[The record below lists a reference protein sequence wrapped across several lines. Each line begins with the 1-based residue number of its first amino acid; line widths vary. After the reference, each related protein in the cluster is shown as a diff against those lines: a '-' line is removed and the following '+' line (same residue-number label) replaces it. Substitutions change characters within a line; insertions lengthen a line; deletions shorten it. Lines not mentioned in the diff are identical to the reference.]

1 MTTRYMAALMASSF
15 LTAFSANTTL
25 WAAEPVSSFPSKEIR
40 LVVPWNAGGSNDIAA
55 RALAQLAAE
64 QGVRVIVENVPGATG
79 SIGMTKVANA
89 EPDGYM
95 IGMGTSSTLALM
107 AQNLT
112 PLRNEQFAPIARV
125 TTDPLVLLVPSN
137 GPATTLESFIS
148 YLKKNPGKVSIGT
161 PGSNN
166 LNHIFAV
173 MTGRAAGVDV
183 IAVPYTGGSKVVA
196 DLAGKQIE
204 AAVLKPSESK
214 ALIDGG
220 LVKPIA
226 VFANERLKAL
236 PDVPTFKEKGFDV
249 FPYGPLVQMAY
260 IVTPAATPAAVR
272 ERLIAIFSKA
282 IQSAK
287 FKTSAE
293 DSGAVV
299 DDHVGARY
307 LVRVY
312 FHGPYR
318 HQCWSRAA
326 VHTAL
331 HGEPQL
337 GAATVL
343 FARQRAAWIHP
354 AGRGCRR
361 RCALR
366 GDHVGAVGGAAGG
379 GSAPGQGTF
388 GRHYVNFPLRSRHLA
403 LCHCGGL
410 FHPQA
415 GPERPRGALDNLVR
429 FT

>member
-1 MTTRYMAALMASSF
+1 MASRYVPALLASSLMAAVSVS
-15 LTAFSANTTL
+15 TPL
-25 WAAEPVSSFPSKEIR
+25 WAADLPPKFPNKEIR
-40 LVVPWNAGGSNDIAA
+40 FVVPWNAGGSNDIAA

-79 SIGMTKVANA
+79 SIGMSKVANA

-95 IGMGTSSTLALM
+95 IGMGTSSTLALI

-137 GPATTLESFIS
+137 GPATTLESFINH
-148 YLKKNPGKVSIGT
+148 LKKNPGKVSIGT

-173 MTGRAAGVDV
+173 VTGRVAGVDV

-196 DLAGKQIE
+196 DLAGKQID

-226 VFANERLKAL
+226 VFASERLKAL
-236 PDVPTFKEKGFDV
+236 PDVPTFKEKGFDI

-260 IVTPAATPAAVR
+260 IVVPAATPAPVR

-282 IQSAK
+282 IQNAK
-287 FKTSAE
+287 FKSSAE

-299 DDHVGARY
+299 DDLTGVNLGREITNVQKSLNEVGKKVFVA
-307 LVRVY
+307 
-312 FHGPYR
+312 
-318 HQCWSRAA
+318 
-326 VHTAL
+326 
-331 HGEPQL
+331 EKK
-337 GAATVL
+337 
-343 FARQRAAWIHP
+343 
-354 AGRGCRR
+354 
-361 RCALR
+361 
-366 GDHVGAVGGAAGG
+366 
-379 GSAPGQGTF
+379 
-388 GRHYVNFPLRSRHLA
+388 
-403 LCHCGGL
+403 
-410 FHPQA
+410 
-415 GPERPRGALDNLVR
+415 
-429 FT
+429 